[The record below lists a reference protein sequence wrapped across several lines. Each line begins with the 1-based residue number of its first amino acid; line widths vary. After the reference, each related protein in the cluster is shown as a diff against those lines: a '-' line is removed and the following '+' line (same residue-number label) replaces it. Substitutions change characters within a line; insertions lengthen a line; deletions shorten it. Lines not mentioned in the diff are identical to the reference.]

1 MKESSGAKS
10 HGDEDK
16 EVERQGNKEARRQRA
31 VIASNSI
38 DQLSPEVPE
47 GRYIVARSG
56 NGGQSI
62 PL

>member
-47 GRYIVARSG
+47 GRLYGRGLV
-56 NGGQSI
+56 
-62 PL
+62 